1 MAKKRMSGWEWLA
14 YVLVVV
20 GAISWGLVGLVDWN
34 LIDAIFGTVEWLIQL
49 VYVLIG
55 LSGLWILYK
64 LFNM

>member
-1 MAKKRMSGWEWLA
+1 MAKKGMSGWEWLA

>member
-1 MAKKRMSGWEWLA
+1 MGGWEWLA